1 MNLYDAVREP
11 FQTALVH
18 TTDPGERCDILNAAT
33 VMINALT
40 MDELLAAISEA
51 LERGVVH
58 GQLVSE

>member
-11 FQTALVH
+11 FQTALAY

-33 VMINALT
+33 ATINALT
-40 MDELLAAISEA
+40 MDELLAAISGA
-51 LERGVVH
+51 LERGVVR